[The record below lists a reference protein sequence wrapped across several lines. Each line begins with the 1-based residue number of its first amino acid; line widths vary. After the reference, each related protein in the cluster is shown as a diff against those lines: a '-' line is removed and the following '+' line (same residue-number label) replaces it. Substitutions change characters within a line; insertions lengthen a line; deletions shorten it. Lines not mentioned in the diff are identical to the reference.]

1 MENIIYELWNLIISL
16 IEQMGRVW
24 GWLSN
29 DIVINISWLKIP
41 LLFPDGININLGF
54 NLLSFFGVG
63 IIVILLL
70 WVVKAL
76 VPMG

>member
-1 MENIIYELWNLIISL
+1 MDNILAELWDLVELLIG
-16 IEQMGRVW
+16 QMSRVW
-24 GWLSN
+24 GWVSN
-29 DIVINISWLKIP
+29 DIVINVPWLKIP
-41 LLFPDGININLGF
+41 LLFPEGIDINLGF

-63 IIVILLL
+63 IIVILVL

>member
-1 MENIIYELWNLIISL
+1 MNNIINELWNLIISL
-16 IEQMGRVW
+16 IEQMGKVW
-24 GWLSN
+24 SWLSN
-29 DIVINISWLKIP
+29 DIVIKISWLRIP
-41 LLFPDGININLGF
+41 LLFPDGIDINLGF

-63 IIVILLL
+63 IIVILIL